1 MTLSYAQ
8 LILIAVLAAV
18 GAIAWASP
26 FITPYFTAALASLRQ
41 TTPAAPA
48 DVAEPKKNP
57 ADLLMDAAR
66 LYVQRGEHAKAVKVF
81 AMAAEPEGGA

>member
-1 MTLSYAQ
+1 MDFKTIATIALSA
-8 LILIAVLAAV
+8 IIALAV
-18 GAIAWASP
+18 AWKYLKFPDFS
-26 FITPYFTAALASLRQ
+26 AALASLSRKV
-41 TTPAAPA
+41 TAAPA
-48 DVAEPKKNP
+48 DVVEPKTDP